1 MTLKKSFL
9 FFLIIPLLSFSVHKY
24 YLSLTQINFNSET
37 KSIQV
42 IINVFMDDIEDAL
55 NKEYNIDLQL
65 TSEKELKDNDI
76 YFERYLNEQ
85 LSFKVNNI
93 SKEYKYIGKEYD
105 GELVYFYLEIENI
118 SVVTQIEIVNKI
130 LTKYFP
136 KQENL
141 IKSKVGSTNKSVL
154 LDAENYS
161 EILNY

>member
-1 MTLKKSFL
+1 
-9 FFLIIPLLSFSVHKY
+9 
-24 YLSLTQINFNSET
+24 
-37 KSIQV
+37 
-42 IINVFMDDIEDAL
+42 MDDIEDAL

-85 LSFKVNNI
+85 LSFKVNSI